1 MTTLKEAYNEI
12 IESNLNNPEE
22 RKTYLQDL
30 TQHGAISGMVSG
42 LIYYHE
48 TTQFFNEHRDE
59 ILAMLHELKEETGL
73 DEEQLFNEKWQSVQN
88 IVDEEYNSQLN
99 LEDFENEESYQ
110 VALDE
115 EYSAFVENIDE
126 LENIYNQN
134 LLAWFAV
141 EKLAKKELDEL
152 EEA

>member
-30 TQHGAISGMVSG
+30 TQYGAISGMVGG

-73 DEEQLFNEKWQSVQN
+73 DEKELFRDKWNDWEDLLEEKA
-88 IVDEEYNSQLN
+88 D
-99 LEDFENEESYQ
+99 D
-110 VALDE
+110 LDPL
-115 EYSAFVENIDE
+115 ADPN
-126 LENIYNQN
+126 NQN

-141 EKLAKKELDEL
+141 EELARQELDEL

>member
-12 IESNLNNPEE
+12 IKSNLNDPEE

-42 LIYYHE
+42 LISYHE

-59 ILAMLHELKEETGL
+59 ILAMLKELKEETGL
-73 DEEQLFNEKWQSVQN
+73 EEKELFGEKWN
-88 IVDEEYNSQLN
+88 DWEDLLEEKADDLDP
-99 LEDFENEESYQ
+99 LEDTN
-110 VALDE
+110 
-115 EYSAFVENIDE
+115 
-126 LENIYNQN
+126 NQN

-141 EKLAKKELDEL
+141 EELAIQELNEL

>member
-1 MTTLKEAYNEI
+1 MKTLKEAYNEI

-42 LIYYHE
+42 LISYHE

-73 DEEQLFNEKWQSVQN
+73 DEKELFSDKWN
-88 IVDEEYNSQLN
+88 DWKDLLEE
-99 LEDFENEESYQ
+99 EADD
-110 VALDE
+110 LDPL
-115 EYSAFVENIDE
+115 ADTN
-126 LENIYNQN
+126 NQN

-141 EKLAKKELDEL
+141 EELARQELDEL

>member
-12 IESNLNNPEE
+12 IESNLNEPEE
-22 RKTYLQDL
+22 RETYLQDL
-30 TQHGAISGMVSG
+30 TQHGAISGMVGG

-59 ILAMLHELKEETGL
+59 ILAMLRGLKEDTGL
-73 DEEQLFNEKWQSVQN
+73 DEKELFGEKWNTWEDLLEEEADDLDPLADQN
-88 IVDEEYNSQLN
+88 
-99 LEDFENEESYQ
+99 
-110 VALDE
+110 
-115 EYSAFVENIDE
+115 
-126 LENIYNQN
+126 NQN

-141 EKLAKKELDEL
+141 EELARQELDEL

>member
-1 MTTLKEAYNEI
+1 MATLKEAYNEI

-42 LIYYHE
+42 LISYHE

-59 ILAMLHELKEETGL
+59 ILAMLHELKEGTGL
-73 DEEQLFNEKWQSVQN
+73 DEKELFSDKWNDWEQ
-88 IVDEEYNSQLN
+88 IA
-99 LEDFENEESYQ
+99 EDFESTVEMDDYKTEKEYFRAQ
-110 VALDE
+110 TE
-115 EYSAFVENIDE
+115 EYEQFIENIDE

-134 LLAWFAV
+134 LLVWFAV
-141 EKLAKKELDEL
+141 EELAKKELKGV
-152 EEA
+152 

>member
-1 MTTLKEAYNEI
+1 MKTLKEAYNEI
-12 IESNLNNPEE
+12 IESNLNDPEE

-30 TQHGAISGMVSG
+30 TQHGAISGMVGG

-73 DEEQLFNEKWQSVQN
+73 DEKGLFSDKWMDWEQIAEYFESTVEMDDYKTEKEYFRAQT
-88 IVDEEYNSQLN
+88 EEYEQ
-99 LEDFENEESYQ
+99 FI
-110 VALDE
+110 
-115 EYSAFVENIDE
+115 ENIDE
-126 LENIYNQN
+126 LENLYNQN

-141 EKLAKKELDEL
+141 EELAKKELKGV
-152 EEA
+152 

>member
-1 MTTLKEAYNEI
+1 MATLKEAYNEI
-12 IESNLNNPEE
+12 IESNLNEPEE

-42 LIYYHE
+42 LIYYNE

-59 ILAMLHELKEETGL
+59 ILAMLDEMKEEKGL
-73 DEEQLFNEKWQSVQN
+73 DEEQLFGEKWQSVQT
-88 IVDEEYNSQLN
+88 IVDNDYNSALI
-99 LEDFENEESYQ
+99 LEDFKTEQEYQ
-110 VALDE
+110 EALNE
-115 EYSAFVENIDE
+115 EYSQFVENIDE

-141 EKLAKKELDEL
+141 EELAKKELEEL
-152 EEA
+152 EAE

>member
-12 IESNLNNPEE
+12 IESNLNDPEE

-42 LIYYHE
+42 LVYYSE

-59 ILAMLHELKEETGL
+59 ILAMLTEMKEETGL
-73 DEEQLFNEKWQSVQN
+73 DEKGLFGDKWN
-88 IVDEEYNSQLN
+88 DWEDLLEE
-99 LEDFENEESYQ
+99 EADD
-110 VALDE
+110 LDPL
-115 EYSAFVENIDE
+115 ADTN
-126 LENIYNQN
+126 NQN

-141 EKLAKKELDEL
+141 EELAKKELDEL

>member
-1 MTTLKEAYNEI
+1 MKTLKEAYNEI
-12 IESNLNNPEE
+12 IGSNLNEPEE

-59 ILAMLHELKEETGL
+59 ILAMLHELKEEIGL
-73 DEEQLFNEKWQSVQN
+73 DEKGLFGDKWN
-88 IVDEEYNSQLN
+88 DWEDLLEE
-99 LEDFENEESYQ
+99 EADD
-110 VALDE
+110 LDPL
-115 EYSAFVENIDE
+115 ADPN
-126 LENIYNQN
+126 NQN

-141 EKLAKKELDEL
+141 EELARQELDEL

>member
-1 MTTLKEAYNEI
+1 MKTLKEEYNEI

-42 LIYYHE
+42 LISYHE

-73 DEEQLFNEKWQSVQN
+73 DEKGLFGDKWN
-88 IVDEEYNSQLN
+88 DWENLLEE
-99 LEDFENEESYQ
+99 EADD
-110 VALDE
+110 LDPL
-115 EYSAFVENIDE
+115 ADTN
-126 LENIYNQN
+126 NQN

-141 EKLAKKELDEL
+141 EELARQELDEL

>member
-1 MTTLKEAYNEI
+1 MKTLKEAYNEI
-12 IESNLNNPEE
+12 IESNLNEPEE

-59 ILAMLHELKEETGL
+59 ILAMLHELKEDTGL
-73 DEEQLFNEKWQSVQN
+73 DEKRLFGDKWN
-88 IVDEEYNSQLN
+88 DWENLLEE
-99 LEDFENEESYQ
+99 EADD
-110 VALDE
+110 LDPL
-115 EYSAFVENIDE
+115 ADPN
-126 LENIYNQN
+126 NQN

-141 EKLAKKELDEL
+141 EELARQELDEL

>member
-1 MTTLKEAYNEI
+1 MKTLKEAYNEI
-12 IESNLNNPEE
+12 IESNLNEPEE

-30 TQHGAISGMVSG
+30 TQHGAISGMVGG
-42 LIYYHE
+42 LIYYSE

-73 DEEQLFNEKWQSVQN
+73 DEKELFGDKWN
-88 IVDEEYNSQLN
+88 DWEDL
-99 LEDFENEESYQ
+99 LEAEADD
-110 VALDE
+110 LDTL
-115 EYSAFVENIDE
+115 ADTN
-126 LENIYNQN
+126 NQN

-141 EKLAKKELDEL
+141 EELAKKELDEL

>member
-42 LIYYHE
+42 LIYYSE

-59 ILAMLHELKEETGL
+59 ILAMLHELKEGTGL
-73 DEEQLFNEKWQSVQN
+73 DEKELFGDKWN
-88 IVDEEYNSQLN
+88 DWEDL
-99 LEDFENEESYQ
+99 LEDE
-110 VALDE
+110 ADDLDPL
-115 EYSAFVENIDE
+115 ADTN
-126 LENIYNQN
+126 NQN
-134 LLAWFAV
+134 LLAWFAM
-141 EKLAKKELDEL
+141 EELARQELDEL